1 MDNILFIFVDES
13 GNFDF
18 SPKGTKYFVLSAVT
32 TFDSL
37 GREKLDEI
45 KYEFLKK
52 GLDIE
57 YFHASEDKQIVRD
70 EVFKFIKELQNIEID
85 SVIVQKNKAN
95 PSLYLEQKGKKIKHK
110 GDRIYEIVLRTLL
123 KYIFKRYKL
132 KKDIEEVIVILS
144 SIFTKNKRE
153 LISSVVKKSLKR
165 DFPKPF
171 HIYFHDAKSDK
182 NSQISDYCCWAIYV
196 KWERQELRPYNLIKD
211 KIKSEFDI
219 FKRGNGT
226 IYYEYKK

>member
-32 TFDSL
+32 TFDPL

-70 EVFKFIKELQNIEID
+70 KVFQFIEELGNIEID
-85 SVIVQKNKAN
+85 SIVVQKNKTN
-95 PSLYLEQKGKKIKHK
+95 PSLYSDKKGKKIKHI
-110 GDRIYEIVLRTLL
+110 GDRVYQIALRTLL
-123 KYIFKRYKL
+123 KYIFERYKKREIEKIIVVLSSTHFPRSKEELIKSTVKVYL
-132 KKDIEEVIVILS
+132 KKH
-144 SIFTKNKRE
+144 F
-153 LISSVVKKSLKR
+153 
-165 DFPKPF
+165 FKPF
-171 HIYFHDAKSDK
+171 YIYFHDAKSDK
-182 NSQISDYCCWAIYV
+182 NSQIADYCCWTIYV
-196 KWERQELRPYNLIKD
+196 KWERRELRPYHSIKD

-219 FKRGNGT
+219 FKGGNGT